1 MSHPHNTLPMADG
14 KADPIPLLT
23 TVVPA
28 SEIPAAVLAAL
39 DARLA
44 ERASVLALSQEF
56 MQNLRPELDR
66 MAAELV
72 QRSVQGMWDKRA
84 DVYQRMGRQAD

>member
-1 MSHPHNTLPMADG
+1 MTTDQTASAVPDESAG
-14 KADPIPLLT
+14 AIPVLT
-23 TVVPA
+23 KVVPA

-39 DARLA
+39 DARQA
-44 ERASVLALSQEF
+44 EKASVLALSQEL

-72 QRSVQGMWDKRA
+72 HRSVQSMWAKRA
-84 DVYQRMGRQAD
+84 EIYQNMGRQPD